1 MLQSVM
7 KDIANINHE
16 VKVVSRPKQK
26 SKPLWF
32 SHSEDSTF
40 PTQIGET
47 QNQERYFVRLCK
59 EIYPGVR
66 GVFQN
71 IKSINNKS

>member
-26 SKPLWF
+26 SKQLWF
-32 SHSEDSTF
+32 SDSEDSDLSSDEDQTIMVKR
-40 PTQIGET
+40 T
-47 QNQERYFVRLCK
+47 K
-59 EIYPGVR
+59 
-66 GVFQN
+66 
-71 IKSINNKS
+71 KSLNVGKSKQLKKVK